1 MEPGSPALQAES
13 LLTEP
18 TGKPSVSDNWVN
30 KPNWKVV
37 SRPLWLHNL
46 DYVCVWEG
54 METVV
59 QGSITDTSKQL
70 KEETKGEEHFLVTF
84 PSPGNEKG

>member
-1 MEPGSPALQAES
+1 
-13 LLTEP
+13 
-18 TGKPSVSDNWVN
+18 
-30 KPNWKVV
+30 
-37 SRPLWLHNL
+37 
-46 DYVCVWEG
+46 

-59 QGSITDTSKQL
+59 QGSVTDTSKQL